1 MYLQEQAEKGQ
12 TRSVFIMNGA
22 VMKVFVSNATSFI
35 GRNLIENLKNI
46 RDGKNRTRPNISIS
60 EISDADADLAVILP
74 GSDVSAVISGL
85 GKATKLIYI
94 SGLAG
99 SADENIIRDF
109 DENAFVYR
117 LPEIVGKWQDAS
129 DGVIASLCYAIAN
142 DEPYTVDRPNEI
154 LDILFIDDFL
164 EEMYDAIEGKP
175 HRCNYPM
182 AGERSS
188 DTTADYDGKTRVP
201 QENGNYCYSPKTIK
215 ATVSSIVEKLKSFN
229 CLNYTFIIPEIP
241 QGTLDHRLYSMYL
254 SYLPERKMTYPLRM
268 NIDNRGIFT
277 ELIKTVNNGQ
287 VSINIARPNNIRGQ
301 HWHNNKW
308 EIFIVVSGHGLIQER
323 KIGTEEV
330 YNFEVRGEEMRA
342 VIMLPG
348 YAHNI
353 INLEDDKDLVTVMYS
368 NEQFDERYPDTY
380 FEIVEDKF

>member
-1 MYLQEQAEKGQ
+1 
-12 TRSVFIMNGA
+12 
-22 VMKVFVSNATSFI
+22 MKIFVSNATSFI
-35 GRNLIENLKNI
+35 GRNLIENLKNL

-60 EISDADADLAVILP
+60 GINDADADLAVVLP
-74 GSDVSAVISGL
+74 GSDVSAVLSGL
-85 GKATKLIYI
+85 RKGTKLIYI
-94 SGLAG
+94 SELTEV
-99 SADENIIRDF
+99 SDEDIIRDF
-109 DENAFVYR
+109 DKNALVYR
-117 LPEIVGKWQDAS
+117 LPEIVGKWQDVS
-129 DGVIASLCYAIAN
+129 DGLIASLCYAIAN
-142 DEPYTVDRPNEI
+142 DEPYTVEQSKEI
-154 LDILFIDDFL
+154 LEVLFIDDFL

-175 HRCNYPM
+175 HRCIYPV

-188 DTTADYDGKTRVP
+188 DTTADYDGRTRVP
-201 QENGNYCYSPKTIK
+201 QDNGKYCYSPKTIRT
-215 ATVSSIVEKLKSFN
+215 TVGSIVEKLKAFN
-229 CLNYTFIIPEIP
+229 GLNNTFIIPEIP

-254 SYLPERKMTYPLRM
+254 SFLPEKKMSYPLRM

-277 ELIKTVNNGQ
+277 ELFKTTNNGQ
-287 VSINIARPNNIRGQ
+287 VSINIARPRNIRGQ

-323 KIGTEEV
+323 KIGTDKV
-330 YNFEVRGEEMRA
+330 FNFEVRGEEMRA

-380 FEIVEDKF
+380 FEIVEDRLKY